1 MDIIKIL
8 VMSKVQIDI
17 RNPTFLSDKFR
28 IDLIPYIV
36 VHLSCQKGI
45 LEYKRYCWNFQLS
58 QM

>member
-45 LEYKRYCWNFQLS
+45 LEYKRYC
-58 QM
+58 